1 MTSEHLQKYLN
12 RIESQHRVRPRYMQ
26 HVETLLEMVD
36 GAYDV
41 IRNTPEKFNIDTAV
55 GAQLDVIGNR
65 LGVSRSVDI
74 PGSTYYGYELNDDE
88 YRAFIYAR
96 IFRNHWDGTDAT
108 FQVVW
113 DNTLGRIVDANY
125 TDNQDMT
132 ATISIGGEAPDVI
145 MEMILAGEL
154 IPKPVGVGH
163 IVAYDNARV
172 NIIVSVGADYY
183 EVVEPAYPT
192 NYALEPGEEDHNTY
206 VKPMYE
212 TSWNPVWMYILMH
225 SANPNVLADI
235 PAVQAIM
242 QKFQEFYGIGDE
254 NDANDNG

>member
-1 MTSEHLQKYLN
+1 MASEHLQKYLN
-12 RIESQHRVRPRYMQ
+12 RIESQHRVRPRYMA
-26 HVETLLEMVD
+26 HVETLLDMVD

-41 IRNTPEKFNIDTAV
+41 IRSTPEKFNVDTAV

-74 PGSTYYGYELNDDE
+74 PGSTYYGYEMDDE
-88 YRAFIYAR
+88 EFRAYIYAR
-96 IFRNHWDGTDAT
+96 IFRNHWDGTDDT

-132 ATISIGGEAPDVI
+132 ATISIGGEAPSVI
-145 MEMILAGEL
+145 MAMILAGEL

-172 NIIVSVGADYY
+172 NIIVTVGTDHYS
-183 EVVEPAYPT
+183 VVEPDYPT
-192 NYALEPGEEDHNTY
+192 DYTLEPGEGDYNTY
-206 VKPMYE
+206 VKPRYE
-212 TSWNPVWMYILMH
+212 TDWNPIWMYCLMH
-225 SANPNVLADI
+225 VAKPAVLAEI

-242 QKFQEFYGIGDE
+242 QKFQDFYAIGDE
-254 NDANDNG
+254 SDANDNG